1 MAKKLHNRKTNVKK
15 RVTDAILAAGGIEP
29 DIKKGNSQELPLEL
43 WTRIYQ
49 LFSANGV
56 TET

>member
-1 MAKKLHNRKTNVKK
+1 MAKILYKRKTNVKK
-15 RVTDAILAAGGIEP
+15 RATDAILTAGGIEL
-29 DIKKGNSQELPLEL
+29 DIKKGNSQELPLKL

>member
-15 RVTDAILAAGGIEP
+15 RVPDAILTAGVIEP
-29 DIKKGNSQELPLEL
+29 DIKKGNSSELPLEL